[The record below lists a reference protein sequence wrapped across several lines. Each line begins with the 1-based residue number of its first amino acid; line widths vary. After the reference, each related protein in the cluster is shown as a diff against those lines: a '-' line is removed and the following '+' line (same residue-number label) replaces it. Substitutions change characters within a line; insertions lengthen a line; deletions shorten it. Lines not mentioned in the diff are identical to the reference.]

1 MIQKTDK
8 RFEVTQLDNAWAC
21 SSLLIKVMGPHV
33 YDNQNRLVKVG
44 TTDIFFQM
52 FDNLF
57 KTTLPNGTPVRDP
70 YSNPTD
76 YFGASI
82 GTREYRPWQYGF
94 FIFYCAGEQITTTG
108 EFLESIGCIVQK
120 TVAKKT
126 GNPVALYV
134 IESFRFLDLY
144 EEWMEKAKGEGHGV
158 FGTKRDKYQRP
169 PWR

>member
-1 MIQKTDK
+1 MIKKTGEMFK
-8 RFEVTQLDNAWAC
+8 VTQLDNALAC
-21 SSLLIKVMGPHV
+21 SSLLIKVMGPQV
-33 YDNQNRLVKVG
+33 YGNQGRLVKVG
-44 TTDIFFQM
+44 TPDIFFQM

-57 KTTLPNGTPVRDP
+57 KTTHPDRTPVRDY

-76 YFGASI
+76 YFGKSI
-82 GTREYRPWQYGF
+82 GTSGYRPWQYGF

-108 EFLESIGCIVQK
+108 EFLESIGCTVQK

-126 GNPVALYV
+126 ESHVALYV

-144 EEWMEKAKGEGHGV
+144 EEWMEKAKGKGHVV